1 MTEFGFALTE
11 SGAPVTS
18 VPSGQVTFVV
28 TNNGSI
34 LDNLVLKTVYMGP
47 LIDHGQT
54 QSFTVG
60 IAPGSYKY
68 QCDLPGHAQQ
78 GMMGTLVVTA
88 ERLTR
93 LVRWSPLGV

>member
-1 MTEFGFALTE
+1 MTEFSFTLTE
-11 SGAPVTS
+11 NGAPVTS
-18 VPSGQVTFVV
+18 VRSGQVTFVV

-34 LDNLVLKTVYMGP
+34 LDNFDLKTVHMGP
-47 LIDHGQT
+47 LIDHGKT

-68 QCDLPGHAQQ
+68 QCDVPGHAQQ

-88 ERLTR
+88 DA
-93 LVRWSPLGV
+93 